1 MLAQKGSD
9 SFNVPTACLC
19 LCLKMKL
26 KGADVLATAIKTIES
41 SRKLELE
48 KKQIWA
54 KNEAEFLPHTDDKS
68 G

>member
-19 LCLKMKL
+19 LCLKKKL
-26 KGADVLATAIKTIES
+26 KGADVLAPAVKTIQS

-48 KKQIWA
+48 NKFIGA
-54 KNEAEFLPHTDDKS
+54 KNEDEFQPRPDDKS

>member
-1 MLAQKGSD
+1 MLVQKGSD

-19 LCLKMKL
+19 LCLKKKL
-26 KGADVLATAIKTIES
+26 KGADVLAPAIKTIQS

-48 KKQIWA
+48 KKLIWA
-54 KNEAEFLPHTDDKS
+54 KNEFQPRPDDKS